1 MGTIQLTDAQI
12 ANNVECL
19 RGLKKA
25 ETNISAM
32 LLNDYALYFHGNAD
46 AEKAIVAYWNAC
58 VDAGLKAKVT
68 TQLSTASKKHHKE
81 VGVKT
86 GGVKV
91 VDDKIVEAPTRAAKE
106 AKNPLLEKAKEL
118 APKLT
123 NDQQKILAELLSKAA
138 DDMTAKS

>member
-12 ANNVECL
+12 ATNVDCL
-19 RGLKKA
+19 LGLKRA

-32 LLNDYALYFHGNAD
+32 LLNDYALYFHGNVD

-58 VDAGLKAKVT
+58 ADVGIVDKARQ
-68 TQLSTASKKHHKE
+68 QLSLASKQYHKE
-81 VGVKT
+81 IGVST

-91 VDDKIVEAPTRAAKE
+91 VDNKIVEAPTRAPKE
-106 AKNPLLEKAKEL
+106 AKNPLLDKAKEL
-118 APKLT
+118 SPKLT

>member
-12 ANNVECL
+12 TNNVDCL
-19 RGLKKA
+19 LGLKKA

-81 VGVKT
+81 DGVKT
-86 GGVKV
+86 GGVKG

-106 AKNPLLEKAKEL
+106 AKNPLLDKAKEL

-123 NDQQKILAELLSKAA
+123 NEQQKILAELLSKAA
-138 DDMTAKS
+138 DDMTAKA

>member
-12 ANNVECL
+12 ASNVDCL
-19 RGLKKA
+19 LGLKNA

-32 LLNDYALYFHGNAD
+32 LLNDYALYFHGNSD

-58 VDAGLKAKVT
+58 VNAGLKKKVT
-68 TQLSTASKKHHKE
+68 TQLSTASKQYHKD

-106 AKNPLLEKAKEL
+106 AKNPLLDKAKEL

-138 DDMTAKS
+138 DDMVVKS

>member
-12 ANNVECL
+12 ASNVDCL

-25 ETNISAM
+25 ETTISAM

-68 TQLSTASKKHHKE
+68 AQLSTASKKHHKE

-106 AKNPLLEKAKEL
+106 AKNPLLDKAKEL
-118 APKLT
+118 SPKLT

>member
-12 ANNVECL
+12 SENVNCL

-25 ETNISAM
+25 ETNIAAM
-32 LLNDYALYFHGNAD
+32 LLNDYVLYFHGNAD

-68 TQLSTASKKHHKE
+68 AQLSTASKKYHKE
-81 VGVKT
+81 IGVST

-106 AKNPLLEKAKEL
+106 AKNPLLDKAKEL
-118 APKLT
+118 SPTLT
-123 NDQQKILAELLSKAA
+123 TEQQKILAELLSQAA
-138 DDMTAKS
+138 DDMVAKS

>member
-12 ANNVECL
+12 ASNVDCL
-19 RGLKKA
+19 LGLKNA

-32 LLNDYALYFHGNAD
+32 LLNDYALYFHGNSD

-58 VDAGLKAKVT
+58 VNAGLKKKVT
-68 TQLSTASKKHHKE
+68 TQLSTASKQYHKE

-106 AKNPLLEKAKEL
+106 AKNPLLDKAKEL

-138 DDMTAKS
+138 DDMVVKS

>member
-1 MGTIQLTDAQI
+1 MATIQLTDAQI
-12 ANNVECL
+12 ASNVDCL
-19 RGLKKA
+19 LGLKNA

-32 LLNDYALYFHGNAD
+32 LLNDYALYFHGNSD

-68 TQLSTASKKHHKE
+68 TQLSTASKKHHKD

-106 AKNPLLEKAKEL
+106 AKNPLLDKAKEL

>member
-1 MGTIQLTDAQI
+1 MSTIQLTDAQI
-12 ANNVECL
+12 ASNVDCL
-19 RGLKKA
+19 LGLKTA

-58 VDAGLKAKVT
+58 VDAGLKKKVT
-68 TQLSTASKKHHKE
+68 TQLSTASKQYHKD
-81 VGVKT
+81 VGVNT

-106 AKNPLLEKAKEL
+106 AKNPLLDKAKEL

-123 NDQQKILAELLSKAA
+123 NEQQKILAELLSKAA
-138 DDMTAKS
+138 DDMTAKA

>member
-12 ANNVECL
+12 ASNVDCL
-19 RGLKKA
+19 LGLKNA

-32 LLNDYALYFHGNAD
+32 LLNDYALHFHGNSD

-58 VDAGLKAKVT
+58 VNAGLKKKVT
-68 TQLSTASKKHHKE
+68 TQLSTASKQYHKD

-106 AKNPLLEKAKEL
+106 AKNPLLDKAKEL

>member
-12 ANNVECL
+12 ANNVDCL
-19 RGLKKA
+19 LGLKKA

-58 VDAGLKAKVT
+58 VDAGLKKKVT
-68 TQLSTASKKHHKE
+68 TQLSTASKKHHKD

-106 AKNPLLEKAKEL
+106 AKNPLLDKAKEL
-118 APKLT
+118 SPKLT
-123 NDQQKILAELLSKAA
+123 NEQQKILAELLSKAA